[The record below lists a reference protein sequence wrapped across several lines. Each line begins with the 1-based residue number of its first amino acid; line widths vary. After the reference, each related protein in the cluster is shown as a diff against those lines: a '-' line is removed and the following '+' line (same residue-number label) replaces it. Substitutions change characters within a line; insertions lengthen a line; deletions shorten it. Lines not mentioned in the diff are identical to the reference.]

1 MRHLRDARP
10 TEITI
15 LVPVPTRLRHYS
27 RLDESKNWKLIIMP
41 KKKGKTISPPKYSC
55 HVNTP
60 NNRQGRARGIA
71 PKFHRRNIRDSIHR
85 SLRGGDMPF
94 NAACYFQVILSPPC
108 NMKWTSSTHLVSRSS
123 LETSQLSQLSTH
135 CPIPGIML
143 HHTKSLGQL

>member
-55 HVNTP
+55 HAKKLLQKQ
-60 NNRQGRARGIA
+60 RQGTTLGIV
-71 PKFHRRNIRDSIHR
+71 PQFCRDLIHR
-85 SLRGGDMPF
+85 GGNIPF
-94 NAACYFQVILSPPC
+94 NAAYYFQAILSPPY
-108 NMKWTSSTHLVSRSS
+108 NMIRTSSTHLVFRSITNS
-123 LETSQLSQLSTH
+123 AHH
-135 CPIPGIML
+135 CQIPGIML
-143 HHTKSLGQL
+143 HHTMDHTALKFLSWNVLIS